1 VEALKMKLGLIG
13 FGQVGSAF
21 AKGLRKEGF
30 PHIVAYDKMQDTQ
43 QYGDMIKRRA
53 KEADIELLS
62 DAEQLVKNSDI
73 IICVTSASVAV
84 ESAQQIL
91 PFIAPNHIYADLN
104 STSPE
109 VKERIANLIM
119 ETEAKFVDGAIMGSI
134 SLYGYKSQI
143 LVCGDGAEIFAKAL
157 STWGMNI
164 RKIGDKPGQASALK
178 MVRSVWA
185 KGIEALLI
193 ESLLAAYEYEILE
206 PVFESVC
213 EMMQEDFATLANML
227 ITTDAIHAQRRAHE
241 MDEVIRT
248 LQHVGTDFTMSQATR
263 NKLQWSANL
272 GLKEDYKGEIPNDFR
287 EVLAKLA
294 QKSR

>member
-1 VEALKMKLGLIG
+1 MKLGLMG

-30 PHIVAYDKMQDTQ
+30 PYIVAYDKMQDTQ
-43 QYGDMIKRRA
+43 PYGDMIKRKA
-53 KEADIELLS
+53 KEANIELLS
-62 DAEQLVKNSDI
+62 DVEQLVRNSDI

-84 ESAQQIL
+84 ESAQQVL
-91 PFIAPNHIYADLN
+91 PFITSNHIYADFN
-104 STSPE
+104 SASPGIKQQIADFI
-109 VKERIANLIM
+109 VK
-119 ETEAKFVDGAIMGSI
+119 TGAKFVDGAIMGSI
-134 SLYGYKSQI
+134 SLYGHKSKI
-143 LVCGDGAEIFAKAL
+143 LVCGDGAEAL
-157 STWGMNI
+157 AEVLCKWSMNI
-164 RKIGDKPGQASALK
+164 KKIGDKPGQASALK

-241 MDEVIRT
+241 MDEVIQT
-248 LQHVGTDFTMSQATR
+248 LQHVGADFTMSQATR

-272 GLKEDYKGEIPNDFR
+272 GMKEEYKGEIPNDFR
-287 EVLAKLA
+287 EVLVRLA
-294 QKSR
+294 QKARKL